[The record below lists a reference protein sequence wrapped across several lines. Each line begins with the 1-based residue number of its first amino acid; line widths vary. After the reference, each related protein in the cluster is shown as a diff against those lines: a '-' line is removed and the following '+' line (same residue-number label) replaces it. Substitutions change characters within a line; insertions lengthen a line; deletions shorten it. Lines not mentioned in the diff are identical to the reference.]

1 MMIKKLIGHEKIQ
14 TQLKKAIENKHI
26 SHAYIFQGSD
36 GLGKKVLAYNL
47 AQTLCCLNQGTEA
60 CKECEACVQIE
71 TQNSP
76 DLVFIEPD
84 GNSIKREQIDKL
96 QKDLMVKPFGYK
108 KVIIIESADMM
119 TIQAQ
124 NTFLKTLEEPPAYA
138 VIIMLVT
145 NSYRLLPTILSR
157 SQIISFYPL
166 NKQII
171 LEHIKEN
178 YKIANEEAELI
189 SNYSSGIIGKA
200 IKNCEDDGF
209 KTLRNEVTS
218 IMESLIGGELGNIFT
233 SAQFFDKKK
242 EQINDIIEIVHLWLR
257 DLMIIKSTGEHDNI
271 INIDYS
277 GLLYIQSQ
285 KLELQ
290 NIMEALQAVEI
301 FQEDL
306 KYNVNYLA
314 AVDRLLFKI
323 QGV

>member
-1 MMIKKLIGHEKIQ
+1 MTIKKLIGHEKIQ
-14 TQLKKAIENKHI
+14 NQLKKAIENNHI

-47 AQTLCCLNQGTEA
+47 AQTLCCLNQGVEA

-108 KVIIIESADMM
+108 KIIIIEAADLM
-119 TIQAQ
+119 TVQAQ
-124 NTFLKTLEEPPAYA
+124 NTFLKTLEEPPTYA

-166 NKQII
+166 NKQTI
-171 LEHIKEN
+171 LEHIQEN

-189 SNYSSGIIGKA
+189 ANYSSGIIGKA
-200 IKNCEDDGF
+200 IKNCEDDSF
-209 KTLRNEVTS
+209 KLLRSEVTA
-218 IMESLIGGELGNIFT
+218 IMESLIGGELGNIFI

-271 INIDYS
+271 INIDYK